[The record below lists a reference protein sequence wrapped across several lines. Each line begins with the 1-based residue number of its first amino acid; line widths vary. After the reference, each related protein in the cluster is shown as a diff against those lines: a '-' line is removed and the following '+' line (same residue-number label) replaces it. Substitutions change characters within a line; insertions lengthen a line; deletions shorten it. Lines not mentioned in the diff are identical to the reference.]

1 MLTEMRLEN
10 VRVDTIHIPRR
21 FRTPDESR
29 VPQIASSIETV
40 GLLNPIT
47 LDESYT
53 LLCGYHRV
61 MAFKLLSKD
70 YIPAHILQVETIHA
84 QIAELDENAARV
96 NLSPLEMA
104 EHIAKREELIE
115 AMGYNIGSGINQHSS
130 KKKTVKELASELG
143 MSERTYKMKKQ
154 VLNIH
159 PELRDLLRLP
169 EYNNFTKNLV
179 DLVKMSQEDYPTQK
193 AIVSEI
199 TTGTSREFRSAF
211 IKGKIAHLKID
222 SAEDTKNRISEKY
235 GYPRSIMN
243 FVSDRESPISK
254 VIESLHEDEDVRM
267 VKSSQFFGYNS
278 IKFHRMAPNQCL
290 FSLEYYTEEG
300 SIILDNFAGRHTTA
314 ICSLHLNR
322 RFIGFEINQINVD
335 RAGAAITHHLCVDK
349 SMYQLH
355 CDDGIEMKA
364 LQDKAMVIDAVFTS
378 PPYYKQAEAYTDNPF
393 DLCNLDFDD
402 FNQKMDVCFSN
413 YSRLIKVSDWSSKK
427 IHPVMLVVGTARDG
441 KKGILDMDYEMQKI
455 ARRHGFVLHDKFF
468 NIVHNP
474 YLATALGRNQKSKYV
489 NKNHETTL
497 VFAKFN

>member
-1 MLTEMRLEN
+1 MRLEN
-10 VRVDTIHIPRR
+10 VRVDAIHIPRR
-21 FRTPDESR
+21 FRTPDEAR

-40 GLLNPIT
+40 GLLNPVT
-47 LDESYT
+47 LDEAYT

-61 MAFKLLSKD
+61 LAFKSLGKE
-70 YIPAHILQVETIHA
+70 YIPAHILQVETLHA

-115 AMGYNIGSGINQHSS
+115 AMGYHIGSGINQHSS
-130 KKKTVKELASELG
+130 RKKTIKELASELG

-154 VLNIH
+154 VLNIY
-159 PELRDLLRLP
+159 PEFRDILRLP

-179 DLVKMSQEDYPTQK
+179 DLVKLSQEDYATQK
-193 AIVSEI
+193 AIVGEI

-211 IKGKIAHLKID
+211 IKGKIAHLNID

-235 GYPRSIMN
+235 GFPRSVMN
-243 FVSDRESPISK
+243 FASDKDAPVSK
-254 VIESLHEDEDVRM
+254 VIEALQEDEEVRM

-290 FSLEYYTEEG
+290 FSLEYYTDEG
-300 SIILDNFAGRHTTA
+300 DLILDNFSGRHTTA
-314 ICSLHLNR
+314 ICALHLKR
-322 RFIGFEINQINVD
+322 KFIGFEINQMNVD
-335 RAGAAITHHLCVDK
+335 RATSTIANHLSVDT
-349 SMYQLH
+349 SMYELH
-355 CDDGIEMKA
+355 CDDGIEMKP
-364 LQDKAMVIDAVFTS
+364 LQKKEKIIDAVFTS
-378 PPYYKQAEAYTDNPF
+378 PPYYKQAEAYTDNPA
-393 DLCNLDFDD
+393 DLCNLDFDE
-402 FNQKMDVCFSN
+402 FNDKMDTCFSH

-455 ARRHGFVLHDKFF
+455 ARSHGFVLWDKFF
-468 NIVHNP
+468 NVVHNP
-474 YLATALGRNQKSKYV
+474 YLATALRRNEKSRYV

-497 VFAKFN
+497 VFAKFS